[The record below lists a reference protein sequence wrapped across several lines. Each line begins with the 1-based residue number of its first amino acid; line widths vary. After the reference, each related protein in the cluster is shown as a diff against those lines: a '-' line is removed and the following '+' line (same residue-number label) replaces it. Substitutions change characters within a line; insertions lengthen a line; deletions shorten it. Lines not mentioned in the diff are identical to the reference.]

1 MYLILSES
9 IDSSLNTEFDSSKQQ
24 KNNTD
29 NNKKLKSVNKK
40 RPEDEV
46 GRLSTSLIINKRQKK
61 L

>member
-46 GRLSTSLIINKRQKK
+46 GR
-61 L
+61 